1 MLNVLDQC
9 KKHGVKRV
17 VFSSSGGAVYSDT
30 NRLPAKE
37 SDPIS
42 PLTPYGVSK
51 ASAEKYLKSY
61 FRIFGLPY
69 LALRLSNVYGPR
81 QGSGGEGGVV
91 SIFMDKLLNQE
102 PVHVHGDGDQTRDYV
117 FVGV

>member
-61 FRIFGLPY
+61 FRIFGLP
-69 LALRLSNVYGPR
+69 LFSL
-81 QGSGGEGGVV
+81 E
-91 SIFMDKLLNQE
+91 II
-102 PVHVHGDGDQTRDYV
+102 
-117 FVGV
+117 